1 MKGNT
6 CHVNDYGIS
15 NGSRFLEEFLTQ
27 IRSFQEKLTSITAV
41 SGSAEEHFHSIPTC
55 FTLNTPGERKKRQK
69 AQESNGTAIHGKTP
83 LITSIKEDHKII
95 CGVLDQD
102 G

>member
-1 MKGNT
+1 MTMAYPMYLDFWRNL
-6 CHVNDYGIS
+6 S
-15 NGSRFLEEFLTQ
+15 TQ
-27 IRSFQEKLTSITAV
+27 IRSFQEKLMSITPV
-41 SGSAEEHFHSIPTC
+41 SGSAEKLFHSIPTC